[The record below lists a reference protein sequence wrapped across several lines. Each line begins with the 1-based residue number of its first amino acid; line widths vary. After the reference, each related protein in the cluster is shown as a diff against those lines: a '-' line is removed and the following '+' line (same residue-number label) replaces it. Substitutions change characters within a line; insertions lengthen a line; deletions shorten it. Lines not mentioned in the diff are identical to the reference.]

1 MVLYVFA
8 ASCATSTP
16 GLLAG
21 LAVVGVFCIRT
32 ACIVRT
38 ELGLTG

>member
-1 MVLYVFA
+1 
-8 ASCATSTP
+8 
-16 GLLAG
+16 LLAG